1 MGAAASIEALTELQ
15 PVPDDREDE
24 LLALAA
30 SEASLRSR
38 TPSSSSIPVPTN
50 SYRSR
55 TPSSSS
61 IPVPINLRIRTP
73 TTGSTIQ
80 RSGSGLSDNRRTSK
94 TTTSYGADGSRIT
107 QTTSTYSSTYDS
119 SQQQSANRNW

>member
-1 MGAAASIEALTELQ
+1 MGTNTPLSVMDNRDNQRKKSMIPRYMGAAASIEALTELQ

-30 SEASLRSR
+30 SEASEASLR
-38 TPSSSSIPVPTN
+38 T
-50 SYRSR
+50 
-55 TPSSSS
+55 
-61 IPVPINLRIRTP
+61 RTP
-73 TTGSTIQ
+73 TTGSAIQ

-107 QTTSTYSSTYDS
+107 STTSTYSTNYENSG
-119 SQQQSANRNW
+119 QQSSRQNW